1 MTQAINR
8 AHQLQELF
16 LEGKLSRR
24 AFIRRAILAGMS
36 LGAAQTLLAACAAPG
51 ASAPAAAPTATT
63 ASAVASTPKT
73 GGAVTW
79 AIESDVVNLIPFGGI
94 STANMWGRE
103 LIYDSLLE
111 WDKDLKVQPALA
123 EKWEAPDDKSWIF
136 HLRQGLKFHNGD
148 EVTADDVVYSMTLQ
162 KTPPEPG
169 VPNAFYPA
177 IASVEAVDKYTVKF
191 NMTGPD
197 PSVEGYLAWARHS
210 AIIPKDAYT
219 RWNLLTEGVGT
230 GPFKLIQYIP
240 NDRVEY
246 ERNPNPWKPGQP
258 YLDKLTLKVLP
269 DESGRVAA
277 LRSGEIHGCSVTA
290 DTARTLQN
298 DPDIVVLR
306 GLFSSPRVLQ
316 FTIFGDGKPWNDIRV
331 RQAISKAID
340 RQQIIDNVF
349 GGEAQ
354 LTGPIPPGYG
364 DWFIP
369 AEDLAE
375 NWFKQDVDAARK
387 LMADAGHADGFDIT
401 LYAIAN
407 HDATQTAEVV
417 QQQLKELK
425 INVKVVSEEIGPF
438 AKRVGDG
445 TFDWCSTGRG
455 MRPDVTGYV
464 NDFGNPAI
472 GQGATWFKKGEG
484 WKNAE
489 MSELFQK
496 AKIELNSEER
506 HKQIRRIQELVL
518 EEAPHIYICQPYKFH
533 AVSKKLKDM
542 YVAFNDFHP
551 GLRTVWLD
559 S

>member
-1 MTQAINR
+1 MINEPIGLR
-8 AHQLQELF
+8 
-16 LEGKLSRR
+16 K
-24 AFIRRAILAGMS
+24 
-36 LGAAQTLLAACAAPG
+36 
-51 ASAPAAAPTATT
+51 AAA
-63 ASAVASTPKT
+63 
-73 GGAVTW
+73 
-79 AIESDVVNLIPFGGI
+79 
-94 STANMWGRE
+94 
-103 LIYDSLLE
+103 
-111 WDKDLKVQPALA
+111 
-123 EKWEAPDDKSWIF
+123 
-136 HLRQGLKFHNGD
+136 
-148 EVTADDVVYSMTLQ
+148 
-162 KTPPEPG
+162 
-169 VPNAFYPA
+169 NAFYPA

-246 ERNPNPWKPGQP
+246 ERNPNSWKPGQP
-258 YLDKLTLKVLP
+258 YLDKLTFKVL
-269 DESGRVAA
+269 
-277 LRSGEIHGCSVTA
+277 
-290 DTARTLQN
+290 
-298 DPDIVVLR
+298 PDIVVLR
-306 GLFSSPRVLQ
+306 GLFSSQRVLQ
-316 FTIFGDGKPWNDIRV
+316 FTLMGDGKPWNDIRV

-340 RQQIIDNVF
+340 RQQIVDNVF

-369 AEDLAE
+369 AEELAE
-375 NWFKQDVDAARK
+375 KWFKQDLDAAKK

-425 INVKVVSEEIGPF
+425 INVKVISEEIGPF

-496 AKIELNSEER
+496 AKIELKSEER

-542 YVAFNDFHP
+542 
-551 GLRTVWLD
+551 LRRI
-559 S
+559 